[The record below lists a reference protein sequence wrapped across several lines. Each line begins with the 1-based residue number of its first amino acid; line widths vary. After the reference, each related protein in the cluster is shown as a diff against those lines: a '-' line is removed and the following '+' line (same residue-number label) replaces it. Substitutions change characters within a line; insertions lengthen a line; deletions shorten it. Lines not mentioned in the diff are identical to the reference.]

1 MTTLILKSFIIEPI
15 IAILYFPVWWYSAG
29 LIKKIKGLGRRVKI
43 LAHFLGLKI
52 LLVNL
57 FKPMFGEYSR
67 SGRIISFFMRCILLV
82 WRMFLFV
89 LGTLFFVL
97 LFFVWI
103 FLPLIAIWQIYTLI
117 NL

>member
-15 IAILYFPVWWYSAG
+15 TAILYFPIWWYSAA
-29 LIKKIKGLGRRVKI
+29 LVKRIKGLGRRVKI
-43 LAHFLGLKI
+43 IANFLGLKI

-82 WRMFLFV
+82 WRMILFV
-89 LGTLFFVL
+89 FGTLFFVC

-103 FLPLIAIWQIYTLI
+103 FLPLIALWQIYSLI
-117 NL
+117 KF